1 MHGIAWDLST
11 GTVHNYELFKL
22 FKASKIEITL
32 YLYVQDYLQEN
43 TTYPAIKKISETAYA
58 KDVSTKKFLT

>member
-1 MHGIAWDLST
+1 MHGIAWDFSA
-11 GTVHNYELFKL
+11 GTVQNYELFKL

-32 YLYVQDYLQEN
+32 YLYVQDYVQEN
-43 TTYPAIKKISETAYA
+43 TMYPAIKKISEIAYA